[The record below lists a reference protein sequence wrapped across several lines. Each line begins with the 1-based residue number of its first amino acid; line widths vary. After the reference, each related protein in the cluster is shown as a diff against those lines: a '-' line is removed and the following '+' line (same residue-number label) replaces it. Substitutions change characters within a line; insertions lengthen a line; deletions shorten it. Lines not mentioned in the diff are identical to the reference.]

1 MLNTGVYP
9 PKGIYPESSKE
20 GWIINL
26 SIPLIESIRKIFYFF
41 DLKEMMTIMNMIVK
55 QQLIKKENV
64 KMKQC
69 LSISALLLLVFAFC
83 ISGASAQPMDQ
94 GAGMQD
100 DPPGQMNMKCD
111 SMMHEGMMHEGMMHE
126 GMMHEGTMHEGM
138 MKQQHHMKM
147 MLMRLG
153 LDDKQKAEVD
163 RIMTAHMKDVIKKKA
178 DLDIAK
184 LELKSILSKDP
195 MDMKA
200 AESKLKEIESIK
212 TAIFLAHLNVHQGI
226 KSVLTPE
233 QQTKMKNMMEMH
245 MMGGG
250 VMGKD
255 GCGCD
260 MMKGEMKGKDHCEHE
275 KTMK

>member
-1 MLNTGVYP
+1 
-9 PKGIYPESSKE
+9 
-20 GWIINL
+20 
-26 SIPLIESIRKIFYFF
+26 
-41 DLKEMMTIMNMIVK
+41 
-55 QQLIKKENV
+55 
-64 KMKQC
+64 MKQC
-69 LSISALLLLVFAFC
+69 LSISAFLLLVLAFC
-83 ISGASAQPMDQ
+83 ISGASAQSMDQ

-111 SMMHEGMMHEGMMHE
+111 SMMHEGMM
-126 GMMHEGTMHEGM
+126 
-138 MKQQHHMKM
+138 KRQHHMKM

-163 RIMTAHMKDVIKKKA
+163 RIMTVHMKDVIKKKA

-212 TAIFLAHLNVHQGI
+212 TAIFLAHLNVHQEI